1 MAKVFMADPSTGRC
15 ALYDEPV
22 TTGDPTNPNSAR
34 NAPLN
39 SPATNLQYL
48 YFHSDYDPMEA
59 FAAPSTVSI
68 SHEAIPA
75 YSGTSG
81 DFIPGQYYG
90 NFTRDHLLFTH
101 NLGYVPDFFVVRNN
115 HTVFPGF
122 PVQYTAAVGLAR
134 YVTPYA
140 NTTQI
145 RLHEVGV
152 QSNTILPATTIS
164 YTVLVIR
171 RPPTPSGN
179 VLLEFTP
186 GTGIV
191 SMGKDKFNSAR
202 RYLQVSSNPTAF
214 GIPLGK
220 TVDLNNGA
228 FRAVSPGGTINEP
241 IPATPTIRMSRL
253 VVGGTTQGNSA
264 NYGGSFTGDAFIR
277 TDVP

>member
-15 ALYDEPV
+15 ALYEEPV

-39 SPATNLQYL
+39 NPATNLQYL

-59 FAAPSTVSI
+59 FSAPSTVSI
-68 SHEAIPA
+68 SHDAIPA
-75 YSGTSG
+75 YSGSSG
-81 DFIPGQYYG
+81 EFIPGQYYG
-90 NFTRDHLLFTH
+90 NFTRDHLLLTH
-101 NLGYVPDFFVVRNN
+101 DLGYVPDFFVIRDS

-140 NTTQI
+140 TTTQI
-145 RLHEVGV
+145 RLYEVGV
-152 QSNTILPATTIS
+152 QSSSILPAITVP

-171 RPPTPSGN
+171 RPPSPTGN
-179 VLLEFTP
+179 VLLDFSP
-186 GTGIV
+186 GTGV
-191 SMGKDKFNSAR
+191 VTMGRDKFNSSR

-220 TVDLNNGA
+220 TIDLNNGA
-228 FRAVSPGGTINEP
+228 FRAVSPGGAVNEP
-241 IPATPTIRMSRL
+241 IPAYPTIRVGRL
-253 VVGGTTQGNSA
+253 GVGGSVEGNPA
-264 NYGGSFTGDAFIR
+264 NYGGSFTGEPFIR